1 MAAASLDD
9 KIQSL
14 FLDCEPEF
22 KSYFDKLDQ
31 DKSGNVDKLEFFVS
45 ISHFIKAMH
54 PSKSLKDISAEIK
67 TWFDLMDLDND
78 DQISWIEFWG
88 VLARPPFLPT
98 EATYKRVIGFFKSWK
113 APVAKFERAVQ
124 RLLADNE
131 IRRKYLALES
141 KFREAFDR
149 MDTDKSGF
157 IDKTE
162 FVSFIMPFIKHQ
174 CAGLAFHEEE
184 LLNEVD
190 RRFSIMDVNMDQKVS
205 WPEFWAYFSSEDMI
219 PDATSMEWVLSSLK
233 SYGIEIH

>member
-1 MAAASLDD
+1 
-9 KIQSL
+9 
-14 FLDCEPEF
+14 
-22 KSYFDKLDQ
+22 
-31 DKSGNVDKLEFFVS
+31 
-45 ISHFIKAMH
+45 MH

-174 CAGLAFHEEE
+174 CAGLAFPEEE

-205 WPEFWAYFSSEDMI
+205 WPGN
-219 PDATSMEWVLSSLK
+219 SLQC
-233 SYGIEIH
+233 IF